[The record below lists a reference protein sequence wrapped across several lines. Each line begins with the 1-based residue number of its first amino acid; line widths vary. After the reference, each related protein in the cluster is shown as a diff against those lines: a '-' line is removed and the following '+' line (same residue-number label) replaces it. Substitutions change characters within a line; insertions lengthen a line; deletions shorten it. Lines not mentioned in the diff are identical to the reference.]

1 MRVDPAVARL
11 LVVGSLGR
19 LPAAMLPLAV
29 LVLVAGEASTT
40 ADGVAAG
47 AVSLGLGASGVLT
60 GRWLDGGAAH
70 RVIAVLAVAH
80 LPAVGA
86 FLVVADG
93 GPTAAVAGA
102 AFVAGSS
109 VPPIGSLVRARLT
122 GAVPESDHRRVF
134 ALESVTVELVWIAGP
149 LLVSLLAVLTD
160 RWVAVA
166 ASGLAVIAGSIGMMT
181 GLTNARSGG
190 GHGGSGPW
198 LSGPVVRLIVA
209 FAVVGAG
216 FNVAMVGLAERAKQV
231 DATELTGLLIGGAVP
246 FLFSGLAIQAVSR
259 TAGVVVQE
267 VRNQFADGKIMKGEK
282 RPDYAPVIDIC
293 TAASLR
299 ELATPA
305 LLAVLMPVVVG
316 FGLGYLALGGYLAA
330 IIVVGALM
338 ANFLSNAGGAWDNG
352 KKYIEEG
359 NLGGKGS
366 DVHKAVVIGDTVGDP
381 FKDTAGP
388 AISPLIKV
396 MNLVSLL
403 ILPAIISL
411 DDNQG
416 LRYAIALVALAIVL
430 ASVVYSKRQETSFGD
445 DAADDAATATADA

>member
-11 LVVGSLGR
+11 LAVGSLGR

-29 LVLVAGEASTT
+29 LVLVAEEASTT
-40 ADGVAAG
+40 AAGVAAG

-166 ASGLAVIAGSIGMMT
+166 ATGLAVIAGSIGMMT
-181 GLTNARSGG
+181 GSTSARSGG

-231 DATELTGLLIGGAVP
+231 DATELTGLLIGVWGVGSVFGGWWVAAGRRTPGLGVLGAAVAV
-246 FLFSGLAIQAVSR
+246 GLGALAGAPGLVGL
-259 TAGVVVQE
+259 GVVLAVGGVPVAPFMSGVNALAGQ
-267 VRNQFADGKIMKGEK
+267 V
-282 RPDYAPVIDIC
+282 APVSARARVFVSML
-293 TAASLR
+293 AAS
-299 ELATPA
+299 T
-305 LLAVLMPVVVG
+305 VLSSAG
-316 FGLGYLALGGYLAA
+316 S
-330 IIVVGALM
+330 VVGAAL
-338 ANFLSNAGGAWDNG
+338 AEHVGPPSAF
-352 KKYIEEG
+352 
-359 NLGGKGS
+359 
-366 DVHKAVVIGDTVGDP
+366 AVSTG
-381 FKDTAGP
+381 
-388 AISPLIKV
+388 
-396 MNLVSLL
+396 L
-403 ILPAIISL
+403 ILA
-411 DDNQG
+411 
-416 LRYAIALVALAIVL
+416 AVALAVPVERSI
-430 ASVVYSKRQETSFGD
+430 
-445 DAADDAATATADA
+445 